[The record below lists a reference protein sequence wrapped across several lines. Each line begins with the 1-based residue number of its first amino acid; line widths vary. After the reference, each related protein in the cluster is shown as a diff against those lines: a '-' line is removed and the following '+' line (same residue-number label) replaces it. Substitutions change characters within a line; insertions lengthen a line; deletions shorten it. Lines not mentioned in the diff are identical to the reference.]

1 MNIFFKKLRIWKE
14 RLEIVK
20 ISRSIVSVLIFL
32 TLIGTVTELIGLSLF
47 LPIFQFLRMDGDI
60 NALVNESSLW
70 NYAIDGFQYFELEVS
85 LEALLILSFLVFLIK
100 QVVGFIKTLYEK
112 SIDLNTIRTMRNDL
126 FSKYLYADINYHEKN
141 TIGDFVNTLVVE
153 TNRAA
158 VGIMMP
164 ISLLG
169 HMIILLGYVVV
180 LFLLSWEMTFI
191 AIIFSIITIKIVS
204 RWIRQSRVVGRGIT
218 KYNGELTSFLTP
230 RIKSLRIIK
239 FSSTENSEIEKFKF
253 LTKKQRDYF
262 YGSTVLTAKNKSI
275 IEPIVI
281 SLSLLFIYLSYTFFS
296 MPVEVIGLYLIII
309 FRLMPLLKSTIGLYQ
324 GLESVEG
331 SVESVLKKY
340 YDLGKCKEVDKGKYE
355 IKDILNGIEINNVSF
370 KYQGSN
376 SNALSS
382 INILIKPGEM
392 LAIVGPSGGG
402 KSTLVDLIPRLR
414 YPNSGVIKLNKILI
428 EKYALKSLRNI
439 ISYLPQST
447 QVFSG
452 TVEEHIRYGKE
463 NATMDEVYDAA
474 ILSGA
479 DGFIRN
485 LVDGYNT
492 ILTDDALNLSGG
504 QRQRLDLARAII
516 KKAKI
521 LILDEPSS
529 SLDAESEAKFRAALN
544 RIRLNKDLMVIMVTH
559 RLLNAHTADHI
570 IVLNCGEI
578 ENEGTHLELI
588 NTKGWYRDA
597 WKHQ

>member
-1 MNIFFKKLRIWKE
+1 MNIFFKKLRTWKE

-32 TLIGTVTELIGLSLF
+32 TLIGTITEMIGLSLF

-70 NYAIDGFQYFELEVS
+70 NYAINGFQYFELEVS

-112 SIDLNTIRTMRNDL
+112 SIDLNTIRIMRNDL
-126 FSKYLYADINYHEKN
+126 FSKYLYVDINYHEKN

-169 HMIILLGYVVV
+169 HMIILLGYVVA

-218 KYNGELTSFLTP
+218 KYNGELISFLTP

-296 MPVEVIGLYLIII
+296 MSVEVIGLYLIII
-309 FRLMPLLKSTIGLYQ
+309 FRLMPLLKSTISLYQ

-340 YDLGKCKEVDKGKYE
+340 YDLDKYKEVDKGKYE

-370 KYQGSN
+370 KYQDSN

-382 INILIKPGEM
+382 INIFIKPGEM

-414 YPNSGVIKLNKILI
+414 YPNSGVIKFNKILI

-516 KKAKI
+516 KNSKI

-544 RIRLNKDLMVIMVTH
+544 RIRSNKDLMVIMVTH

>member
-1 MNIFFKKLRIWKE
+1 MNIFFKKLRTWKE

-32 TLIGTVTELIGLSLF
+32 TLIGTITEMIGLSLF

-70 NYAIDGFQYFELEVS
+70 NYAINGFQYFELEVS

-112 SIDLNTIRTMRNDL
+112 SIDLNIIRIMRNDL
-126 FSKYLYADINYHEKN
+126 FSKYLYVDINYHEKN

-169 HMIILLGYVVV
+169 HMIILLGYVVA

-218 KYNGELTSFLTP
+218 KYNGELISFLTP

-309 FRLMPLLKSTIGLYQ
+309 FRLMPLLKSTISLYQ

-340 YDLGKCKEVDKGKYE
+340 YDLDKYKEVDKGKYE

-370 KYQGSN
+370 KYQDSN

-382 INILIKPGEM
+382 INIFIKPGEM

-414 YPNSGVIKLNKILI
+414 YPNSGVIKFNKILI

-516 KKAKI
+516 KNSKI

-544 RIRLNKDLMVIMVTH
+544 RIRSNKDLMVIMVTH

>member
-1 MNIFFKKLRIWKE
+1 MNIFFKKLRTWKE

-32 TLIGTVTELIGLSLF
+32 TLIGTITEMIGLSLF

-70 NYAIDGFQYFELEVS
+70 NYAINGFQYFELEVS

-112 SIDLNTIRTMRNDL
+112 SIDLNTIRIMRNDL
-126 FSKYLYADINYHEKN
+126 FSKYLYVDINYHEKN

-169 HMIILLGYVVV
+169 HMIILLGYVVA

-218 KYNGELTSFLTP
+218 KYNGELISFLTP

-309 FRLMPLLKSTIGLYQ
+309 FRLMPLLKSTISLYQ

-340 YDLGKCKEVDKGKYE
+340 YDLDKYKEVDKGKYE

-370 KYQGSN
+370 KYQDSN

-382 INILIKPGEM
+382 INIFIKPGEM

-414 YPNSGVIKLNKILI
+414 YPNSGVIKFNKILI

-516 KKAKI
+516 KNSKI

-544 RIRLNKDLMVIMVTH
+544 RIRSNKDLMVIMVTH

>member
-1 MNIFFKKLRIWKE
+1 MNIFFKKLRTWKE

-32 TLIGTVTELIGLSLF
+32 TLIGTITEMIGLSLF

-70 NYAIDGFQYFELEVS
+70 NYAINGFQYFELEVS

-112 SIDLNTIRTMRNDL
+112 SIDLNTIRIMRNDL
-126 FSKYLYADINYHEKN
+126 FSKYLYVDINYHEKN

-169 HMIILLGYVVV
+169 HMIILLGYVVA

-191 AIIFSIITIKIVS
+191 AIIFSIITIKMVS

-218 KYNGELTSFLTP
+218 KYNGELISFLTP

-309 FRLMPLLKSTIGLYQ
+309 FRLMPLLKSTISLYQ

-340 YDLGKCKEVDKGKYE
+340 YDLDKYKEVDKGKYE

-370 KYQGSN
+370 KYQDSN

-382 INILIKPGEM
+382 INIFIKPGEM

-414 YPNSGVIKLNKILI
+414 YPNSGVIKFNKILI

-516 KKAKI
+516 KNSKI

-544 RIRLNKDLMVIMVTH
+544 RIRSNKDLMVIMVTH